1 MSLGS
6 DSGTGTFFLLGK
18 LPEETGG
25 VMTSSDIE
33 RSETTLLQLL
43 SGVRGEVRSRP
54 AAVCDSGVGPDTH
67 SLSLS
72 FIEERISQA
81 PGVAWLREVTC
92 MENND
97 RQSE

>member
-1 MSLGS
+1 MGS

-25 VMTSSDIE
+25 VKISSDME

-43 SGVRGEVRSRP
+43 SGVSGGVRSRP
-54 AAVCDSGVGPDTH
+54 AAVCDSGVGPGTH
-67 SLSLS
+67 SLSFS

-81 PGVAWLREVTC
+81 PGVAWLSEVTC
-92 MENND
+92 IEKND
-97 RQSE
+97 RAK